1 MPNVHQLRNPAL
13 HFVAPAEWV
22 VLDLLLEREPGDP
35 YSVGE
40 IARTIG
46 SVAHTA
52 DALATLETAGLI
64 RRSRELVR
72 LTPPNQTTE

>member
-1 MPNVHQLRNPAL
+1 MPSIQPLRTPTL
-13 HFVAPAEWV
+13 HFTSPAEWA

-46 SVAHTA
+46 SVTLTA

-72 LTPPNQTTE
+72 LTPPSQSRK